1 SRTVGEHCR
10 GAFSLTQDR
19 SLWHHRPP
27 ARPQGQA
34 PTLRHPARLQG
45 QLSAPASLQGQA
57 PPKLRTSVTRCISDV
72 ADASAPSARRKS
84 GATSSRIA
92 EASARR
98 RDPPTPS
105 ARTTSRSP
113 RIRSR
118 CGPAPGLQPDL
129 QPRAGSGAAGRAHSG
144 GNSQQP
150 PAYHLAGSPSWAHSL
165 TNAPTVHEAPKICYR
180 SPLAWPPARPPRAD
194 SAAPPRRRHA
204 SSRGGGG
211 GRPPSQARDAGARP
225 QATAPKTEPPEE
237 RGRAREAR

>member
-150 PAYHLAGSPSWAHSL
+150 PAYHLAGSKDLLSK
-165 TNAPTVHEAPKICYR
+165 PTG
-180 SPLAWPPARPPRAD
+180 L
-194 SAAPPRRRHA
+194 A
-204 SSRGGGG
+204 SSQAAARGL
-211 GRPPSQARDAGARP
+211 GRTSSTPSCL
-225 QATAPKTEPPEE
+225 
-237 RGRAREAR
+237 

>member
-150 PAYHLAGSPSWAHSL
+150 PAYHLAGSRGSVLQRFAIEAHWPGL
-165 TNAPTVHEAPKICYR
+165 QPGRRARTRPHLLDAVM
-180 SPLAWPPARPPRAD
+180 PLAGEGGVED
-194 SAAPPRRRHA
+194 PPRRPGSGHA
-204 SSRGGGG
+204 WGLGG
-211 GRPPSQARDAGARP
+211 SAGARP

>member
-144 GNSQQP
+144 AHWPGLQP
-150 PAYHLAGSPSWAHSL
+150 GRRARTRPHLLDAVMPLAGEGG
-165 TNAPTVHEAPKICYR
+165 VE
-180 SPLAWPPARPPRAD
+180 D
-194 SAAPPRRRHA
+194 PPRRPGTRAHGRKRRRRRRSLQRSA
-204 SSRGGGG
+204 GGRGKRGGEGGRKEGRGGGA
-211 GRPPSQARDAGARP
+211 QASGA
-225 QATAPKTEPPEE
+225 
-237 RGRAREAR
+237 

>member
-129 QPRAGSGAAGRAHSG
+129 QPRAGSGAAGR
-144 GNSQQP
+144 
-150 PAYHLAGSPSWAHSL
+150 
-165 TNAPTVHEAPKICYR
+165 PTG
-180 SPLAWPPARPPRAD
+180 L
-194 SAAPPRRRHA
+194 A
-204 SSRGGGG
+204 SSQAAARGL
-211 GRPPSQARDAGARP
+211 GRTSSTPSCL
-225 QATAPKTEPPEE
+225 
-237 RGRAREAR
+237 